1 MSRYLIF
8 DYGASSGRAMI
19 ATYVNGKIEME
30 EIHRFTNDP
39 VVVNGTMYWDI
50 LRLFFEMKT
59 AISKAVNNGGFDYIG
74 IDTWGVDFAFVDKDG
89 QLLQNPVHYRD
100 SRTNDWEELFD
111 IIPRDELYAKT
122 GIQLIPL
129 NTIYQLYA
137 VKKRQPWLFDQADKI
152 IFIPDLLAYFLTGV
166 KYTEYS
172 MASTTQLLDA
182 KKRTWDK
189 DILSRLGIPERLFLP
204 ISMAGDFVGTLLPE
218 IQEELGA
225 PAAKVVRTAGHDTG
239 SAVLATPTQ
248 NDDFVYISCGT
259 WALLGTE
266 IKEPCMNDLA
276 RKYNFANEGG
286 ATGDIRFL
294 KNIMGTWLL
303 AESRRQWAREGK
315 QYSFGEMETLAKT
328 AEPFKCFIDPDDQM
342 FAPPGNMPKRIREY
356 CEKTGQRVPET
367 VAEIVRC
374 VDESLAMK
382 FRMCIDQTEEAT
394 GKKFPAVNILG
405 GGVQSALLCQMTAN
419 AAGRKVVA
427 GPIEATALG
436 NLAMQ
441 LIASGAIA
449 DVKAARKAI
458 EESFDTFY
466 YEAQD
471 TELWNEAYQRFCKV
485 VNK

>member
-1 MSRYLIF
+1 MSRYLVF

-19 ATYVNGKIEME
+19 ATYADGRIDMK

-39 VVVNGTMYWDI
+39 VTVNGTMYWDI
-50 LRLFFEMKT
+50 LRLFHEMKT
-59 AISKAVNNGGFDYIG
+59 AITKAVNDGGFDYIG

-100 SRTNDWEELFD
+100 ARTNDWEELFN
-111 IIPRDELYAKT
+111 IIPREELYART
-122 GIQLIPL
+122 GIQLISL
-129 NTIYQLYA
+129 NSIYQLYA
-137 VKKRQPWLFDQADKI
+137 VKKNQPWLFDLADKI

-182 KKRTWDK
+182 KNRTWDK
-189 DILSRLGIPERLFLP
+189 EILAKLGIPERLFLP
-204 ISMAGDFVGTLLPE
+204 VSMAGDFVGTLLPE

-266 IKEPCMNDLA
+266 IKDPCMSELA
-276 RKYNFANEGG
+276 QKYNFSNEGG
-286 ATGDIRFL
+286 ATGDIRLL
-294 KNIMGTWLL
+294 KNIMGTWIL
-303 AESRRQWAREGK
+303 AEARRQWAREGN
-315 QYSFGEMETLAKT
+315 QYGFGEMETLAKE
-328 AEPFKCFIDPDDQM
+328 AEPFKCFIDPDDAI
-342 FAPPGNMPKRIREY
+342 FAPPGNMPRRIKEY
-356 CEKTGQRVPET
+356 CEKTGQYVPQT
-367 VAEIVRC
+367 VGEIVRC

-382 FRMCIDQTEEAT
+382 FRMFIDQTEETT
-394 GKKFPAVNILG
+394 GKKFPAVNMLG

-419 AAGRKVVA
+419 VAARKVVA

-441 LIASGAIA
+441 LIASGELPN
-449 DVKAARKAI
+449 VKAARQVI
-458 EESFDTFY
+458 EDSFETFY
-466 YEAQD
+466 YEPQD
-471 TELWNEAYQRFCKV
+471 TEAWEAAYERFCSIVK
-485 VNK
+485 